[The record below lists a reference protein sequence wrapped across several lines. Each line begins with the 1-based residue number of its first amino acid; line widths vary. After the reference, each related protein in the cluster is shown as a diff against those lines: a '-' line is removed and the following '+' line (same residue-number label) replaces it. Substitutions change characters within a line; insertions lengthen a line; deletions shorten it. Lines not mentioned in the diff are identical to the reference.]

1 MEPIRVGPPR
11 CKSCGGLIDSYALSP
26 RGWCEECEQR
36 EPAPAPPEHWRE
48 AVERAL
54 PCTRE
59 SYCGSLAKA
68 AHISSCAASLRPA
81 VLCAL
86 ASVDLAAAASE
97 LRLRAALESRAV
109 GVLTRMDGDRVGWRS
124 YKCSLCGGTWENDEG
139 PGHDSACPLAA
150 PPSPAAEALAEL
162 LALPGRWASTPL
174 ELEYP
179 DSYEAGVVSGMESCA
194 RELRVA
200 LAKLGG
206 TT

>member
-1 MEPIRVGPPR
+1 M
-11 CKSCGGLIDSYALSP
+11 A
-26 RGWCEECEQR
+26 EQLDK
-36 EPAPAPPEHWRE
+36 PQ
-48 AVERAL
+48 L
-54 PCTRE
+54 PCDPVCCDPSMGGHWDTCPAAYDE
-59 SYCGSLAKA
+59 KVLAE
-68 AHISSCAASLRPA
+68 
-81 VLCAL
+81 L
-86 ASVDLAAAASE
+86 AGVDLAAAASE